1 MQTPNYI
8 DIVLIGGGHAHA
20 QVIKMWAMNSVPGV
34 RLSLINPSSYTP
46 YSGMLPGLIA
56 GHYNFEQTHI
66 DLRKLCQF
74 AGVRFIK
81 ASVSGI
87 NRDNKSIQLDEQ
99 PDIHADIISI
109 NSGIVPDQQIKG
121 AQKFAIGV
129 KPIARFH
136 QKWLQLLQDLEQEK
150 GGKISIVGAGIAGVE
165 LSLAIDFRLKQLG
178 LEADIQLAFAH
189 ADILPN
195 TSNSVRTHCRQA
207 LNTAGIKLHSNFV
220 ATEFTAS
227 QVLSKGNI
235 LHSDFHILCTQATPP
250 SWVADSGID
259 CDEQGFIQLNDQLQ
273 SINTP
278 WLFAAGDIAQQIQHP
293 RPQAGVFAVRQGPVL
308 FKNLCHFALGKKLKQ
323 HRPQLEFLKI
333 ITLGDKYAV
342 ATRGSKALAGKW
354 VWHWKNRIDQ
364 KFMTMFNQLK
374 PMPSPAP
381 TKKISPIVSG
391 LSSKAMQQQA
401 MRCGGCGAKVGG
413 SILSRVI
420 AQLKITPQDSVLL
433 GVHNSDDAAVLELN
447 NIQPQLF
454 LQSVDNFKGLVSDP
468 YQQGQLAALHALS
481 DIYAMGGKAHSA
493 QALVNMPYAGD
504 AITER
509 DLLLLMQGANQ
520 ALREH
525 QCQLIGGHSSEG
537 TELSLGFCINGLIKP
552 DQLLK
557 KNQLVAGLHLVLT
570 KPLGSG
576 VLFAGHS
583 QLKTQSRHI
592 DSALQSMLQSNQQAA
607 DIAQQ
612 FKASACTDI
621 TGFGLA
627 GHLQEML
634 KGSGLGADIN
644 LAQLPTYPGAKQ
656 CSKDNIHSSLFEQN
670 KKLVDVTVTGSSKQ
684 AQANLVYD
692 PQTCGGLLIAV
703 NSERVDDLL
712 QALHSAGYPYSRDV
726 AVVNANGGIR
736 LH

>member
-20 QVIKMWAMNSVPGV
+20 QVVKMWAMNPLAGV
-34 RLSLINPSSYTP
+34 RLSLISPSSYTP

-81 ASVSGI
+81 ASVSAI
-87 NRDNKSIQLDEQ
+87 DRDKKSIQLDQQ
-99 PDIHADIISI
+99 PNIYADIISI
-109 NSGIVPDQQIKG
+109 NSGIVPGHQIKG
-121 AQKFAIGV
+121 AQEFAIGV

-136 QKWLQLLQDLEQEK
+136 QQWLQLLQDLEQKK
-150 GGKISIVGAGIAGVE
+150 GGKISIIGAGIAGVE

-178 LEADIQLAFAH
+178 LNAEIQLAFAQ
-189 ADILPN
+189 ADILPKTN
-195 TSNSVRTHCRQA
+195 NGVRVHCYQA

-220 ATEFTAS
+220 ATEFTTA
-227 QVLSKGNI
+227 QVLSENKN
-235 LHSDFHILCTQATPP
+235 LDSDFHILCTQAAPANWT
-250 SWVADSGID
+250 ADSGID
-259 CDEQGFIQLNDQLQ
+259 CDQQGFIRLNDHLQ

-278 WLFAAGDIAQQIQHP
+278 WLFAAGDIAQQVQHP

-308 FKNLCHFALGKKLKQ
+308 FKNLCRFALGKKLKQ

-333 ITLGDKYAV
+333 IALGDKYAV
-342 ATRGSKALAGKW
+342 ATRGSQTLAGKW
-354 VWHWKNRIDQ
+354 VWYWKNRIDQ
-364 KFMTMFNQLK
+364 KFMAMFSQLK
-374 PMPSPAP
+374 PMTRPARAEKTSPA
-381 TKKISPIVSG
+381 ISG
-391 LSSKAMQQQA
+391 LSRKAMQQQA

-420 AQLKITPQDSVLL
+420 AQLKITEQDSVLL
-433 GVHNSDDAAVLELN
+433 GVHNSDDAAALDLSN
-447 NIQPQLF
+447 FQPQLL

-481 DIYAMGGKAHSA
+481 DIYAMGGTAHSA

-537 TELSLGFCINGLIKP
+537 MELSLGFCINGLIKP
-552 DQLLK
+552 GQLLK
-557 KNQLVAGLHLVLT
+557 KNQLVAGQHLVLT

-583 QLKTQSRHI
+583 QLKTHSRHI

-621 TGFGLA
+621 TGFGLV

-634 KGSGLGADIN
+634 KSSGLGADIS
-644 LAQLPTYPGAKQ
+644 LAQLPIYPGAEQ
-656 CSKDNIHSSLFEQN
+656 CAKDNIHSSLFAQN
-670 KKLVDVTVTGSSKQ
+670 KKLVDVMLTDNSKQ
-684 AQANLVYD
+684 ALANLVYD
-692 PQTCGGLLIAV
+692 PQTCGGLLIAID
-703 NSERVDDLL
+703 SEQVDDLL
-712 QALHSAGYPYSRDV
+712 QALRSAGYQHSRDI
-726 AVVNANGGIR
+726 AVVNASGSIR
-736 LH
+736 LQ